1 MLALTW
7 RPQLA
12 PIDPPARSSFDAA
25 LIRRGEQL
33 AGVGNCAA
41 CHTTRDGGP
50 YAGGVALATPFGTVH
65 GTNLTPDPD
74 SGIGRWSEAAF
85 RRAMR
90 DGVARSGSR
99 LYPVFPFD
107 HYARASDD
115 DLQAL
120 YAFLMTR
127 EPVRAEAPANRL
139 MFPLGFRPLLA
150 GWSLLYLDRAP
161 PPHDTRMSAEWN
173 RGAYLTA
180 SLGHCSSCHSPRT
193 ALGGEDRRRRFDGGE
208 AEGWYVP
215 ALNAKSP
222 SPLPWS
228 VEQLTDY
235 LSSGIA
241 RDHAIAGGPMQGVV
255 AGLARAAPADV
266 RAIAVYIGS
275 VMGDPTPQRDERA
288 KASVAR
294 AERGPLVANASTVTS
309 GDRSPLGLGA
319 AVYAGACA
327 SCHDLGRRLSS
338 GGALQ
343 LPLAVA
349 VHDPDPRSLIRIVL
363 GGIEPLDGE
372 PGRLMPAFGAQ
383 LTDEQVTALL
393 TFLRQ
398 TAAGAP
404 PWPDLAAAVRSARE
418 DESR

>member
-1 MLALTW
+1 
-7 RPQLA
+7 
-12 PIDPPARSSFDAA
+12 
-25 LIRRGEQL
+25 
-33 AGVGNCAA
+33 
-41 CHTTRDGGP
+41 
-50 YAGGVALATPFGTVH
+50 VALATPFGTVH

-74 SGIGRWSEAAF
+74 TGIGRWSEAAF

-107 HYARASDD
+107 HYTRASDD

-150 GWSLLYLDRAP
+150 GWSVLYLDRTA

-193 ALGGEDRRRRFDGGE
+193 ALGGEDRRRHFDGGE

-294 AERGPLVANASTVTS
+294 AERGPLLANAAAVTS

-363 GGIEPLDGE
+363 RGIEPLDGE

-404 PWPDLAAAVRSARE
+404 PWPDLAAAVRRARE
-418 DESR
+418 DEPR